1 MTDYCSPGVTD
12 KADQATTHSTP
23 STSAVDRLMAI
34 PHIMNSILQYAH
46 QDRPSLARLMRTNK
60 NFYKEV
66 GPLLYHTVAIWE
78 ETVDSFF
85 LGSYKPCHCE
95 ECLTDLKERW
105 GIDHV
110 NGGLTEY
117 GQLFSKPHGYGKYKN
132 PAPRPKAPSKA
143 TTTPEASPSK
153 SSTASSIGPKTPEN
167 AEVNRD
173 GGNDIKGVGDG
184 GEAKSTKGGK
194 EDKDKDDDKL
204 EISLP
209 ISKKDLLRCVRVL
222 TLGSHHESACDI
234 HCAQVLE
241 YMQDVEILR
250 IVETPCAPHRTFHI
264 CENCPGGSCPIIDAL
279 NPRKIVVRNVSGLP
293 VPFPAMWKAS
303 TKTKEMVFVLP
314 TKMIAY
320 TGIKVSCQDAVVAD
334 RQGGPSE
341 ELLKSL
347 LGQFTEVDVI
357 RVVFWPEW
365 DDSLTHHPLAR
376 KLCNDTEKRRIEAEL
391 GAKPL
396 AADYIAEVMHAL
408 TKTRRLDPWD
418 FHRPVVDFYGFATTT
433 LSAYGR
439 SSLVEEHKRVN
450 GQDAKYDLHSLAKRS
465 AMRKEIGFATNAS
478 GGGYVVS
485 CCDDITWYTIAN
497 YKRKQFAAEISEWD

>member
-1 MTDYCSPGVTD
+1 
-12 KADQATTHSTP
+12 
-23 STSAVDRLMAI
+23 
-34 PHIMNSILQYAH
+34 
-46 QDRPSLARLMRTNK
+46 
-60 NFYKEV
+60 
-66 GPLLYHTVAIWE
+66 
-78 ETVDSFF
+78 
-85 LGSYKPCHCE
+85 
-95 ECLTDLKERW
+95 
-105 GIDHV
+105 
-110 NGGLTEY
+110 
-117 GQLFSKPHGYGKYKN
+117 
-132 PAPRPKAPSKA
+132 
-143 TTTPEASPSK
+143 
-153 SSTASSIGPKTPEN
+153 
-167 AEVNRD
+167 
-173 GGNDIKGVGDG
+173 
-184 GEAKSTKGGK
+184 
-194 EDKDKDDDKL
+194 
-204 EISLP
+204 
-209 ISKKDLLRCVRVL
+209 
-222 TLGSHHESACDI
+222 
-234 HCAQVLE
+234 
-241 YMQDVEILR
+241 
-250 IVETPCAPHRTFHI
+250 
-264 CENCPGGSCPIIDAL
+264 
-279 NPRKIVVRNVSGLP
+279 
-293 VPFPAMWKAS
+293 MWKAS